1 MFLGI
6 NYDHE
11 EFEGRA
17 KYDFFDPVDAFSNS
31 NQQGRDCDGHG
42 THVAALVAGK
52 TYGVAKGAT
61 LYSMRVFTCG
71 REGSFIN
78 ILLGINHV
86 IEEQIKNRTR
96 KIIINMSLRGSLS
109 QAVDDAIRDAT
120 EQGILVIAAA
130 GNDFQDA
137 CMYVDNNCNHQ
148 LAYNNE
154 SYICVHV
161 CAYIHM
167 YVHTY
172 VHTYI
177 LYTYKVISMY
187 IFTYFIVCR
196 YSPGASS
203 YALTV
208 GGTERRDDLYLGF
221 FYSTNFGRCVDIF
234 APGQDIQSAGIGSN
248 DAVAT
253 SSGTSQA
260 TPIVS
265 GAAAVYWNMN
275 RAATPLEIKD
285 MIISNCTRDKLRING
300 VVPGSF
306 QDQTPNCLL
315 FIDNQVITTHV
326 DMDNLPYQIIHSV
339 PSSMV
344 ETYIKTQENNS
355 YALSYIDS
363 YTINSVTQYNLIFK
377 YMADIEFIT
386 IMSPRLRQIR
396 KSVNSYEADGYQLTL
411 IYTMMN
417 ANDHIAVLKKTNLAH
432 SHEYRLT
439 KQKHDSLYQT
449 KSSQGESLLSTT
461 VALTGKNNFRYTSIY
476 VHDNIEVHHLS
487 SVSVSELPAAL
498 DEQLSQGF
506 YLTHLT
512 TIPTNPSSYSVVF
525 HKMTKPAAS
534 YVMSKDLEL
543 HQVNEFVRMQVS
555 EGFTPLVIAGL
566 DTPNGLKFVVSFE
579 Q

>member
-1 MFLGI
+1 M
-6 NYDHE
+6 
-11 EFEGRA
+11 
-17 KYDFFDPVDAFSNS
+17 DAFSNS

-61 LYSMRVFTCG
+61 VYSMRVFRCG
-71 REGSFIN
+71 ALGISGSIAY
-78 ILLGINHV
+78 ILFGINHV
-86 IEEQIKNRTR
+86 IEEQMNNRTR
-96 KIIINMSLRGSLS
+96 RIIINMSLRADSLS
-109 QAVDDAIRDAT
+109 QSVDDAIRDAT
-120 EQGILVIAAA
+120 EQGILVVTAA

-154 SYICVHV
+154 SYICIHIRT
-161 CAYIHM
+161 YIHT
-167 YVHTY
+167 YYTHTRSY
-172 VHTYI
+172 QCIIIYYYI
-177 LYTYKVISMY
+177 
-187 IFTYFIVCR
+187 IVCR

-234 APGQDIQSAGIGSN
+234 APGQDIESAGIRSN
-248 DAVAT
+248 DDVAT
-253 SSGTSQA
+253 RSGTSQA

-275 RAATPLEIKD
+275 RTATPLEIKD
-285 MIISNCTRDKLRING
+285 TIISTCTRDKLRING
-300 VVPGSF
+300 VVPSSF

-315 FIDNQVITTHV
+315 FIDNQVATTHI

-344 ETYIKTQENNS
+344 ETYIKTQEINS
-355 YALSYIDS
+355 YALTYIDS
-363 YTINSVTQYNLIFK
+363 YSINSVTQYNLIFK
-377 YMADIEFIT
+377 YMADIDFIT

-396 KSVNSYEADGYQLTL
+396 KSVDSYEADGYQLTL

-417 ANDHIAVLKKTNLAH
+417 ANDHIAVLKKTNLAY

-461 VALTGKNNFRYTSIY
+461 VALTVKNSFRYTSIY

-512 TIPTNPSSYSVVF
+512 TIPINPPSYSAVF

-534 YVMSKDLEL
+534 YIMSKDLEL
-543 HQVNEFVRMQVS
+543 DRVNEFVRMQVS

>member
-1 MFLGI
+1 MYI
-6 NYDHE
+6 
-11 EFEGRA
+11 
-17 KYDFFDPVDAFSNS
+17 
-31 NQQGRDCDGHG
+31 
-42 THVAALVAGK
+42 
-52 TYGVAKGAT
+52 
-61 LYSMRVFTCG
+61 
-71 REGSFIN
+71 
-78 ILLGINHV
+78 
-86 IEEQIKNRTR
+86 
-96 KIIINMSLRGSLS
+96 
-109 QAVDDAIRDAT
+109 
-120 EQGILVIAAA
+120 
-130 GNDFQDA
+130 
-137 CMYVDNNCNHQ
+137 YVDNNYNHQ
-148 LAYNNE
+148 LAYNNG
-154 SYICVHV
+154 SYIRIN
-161 CAYIHM
+161 A
-167 YVHTY
+167 Y

-177 LYTYKVISMY
+177 CIYIYTHIQDLINVYTCI
-187 IFTYFIVCR
+187 IVCR

-208 GGTERRDDLYLGF
+208 GGTEQRDDLYLGF
-221 FYSTNFGRCVDIF
+221 LNRGTNFGRCVDIF
-234 APGQDIQSAGIGSN
+234 APGKDIWSAGIRSN

-265 GAAAVYWNMN
+265 GAAAVYWNIN

-285 MIISNCTRDKLRING
+285 TIISTCTRDKLRINE
-300 VVPGSF
+300 VVPSSF

-315 FIDNQVITTHV
+315 FIDNQVTSTHV

-344 ETYIKTQENNS
+344 ETYIKAQENNS
-355 YALSYIDS
+355 YALTYIDGYS
-363 YTINSVTQYNLIFK
+363 INSVTQYNLIFK
-377 YMADIEFIT
+377 YMADVEFIT
-386 IMSPRLRQIR
+386 ILSPRLRQIR
-396 KSVNSYEADGYQLTL
+396 KSVDSYEADGYQLTL

-417 ANDHIAVLKKTNLAH
+417 AIDHIIVLEKTNLTH

-439 KQKHDSLYQT
+439 KQNHDRLYQT
-449 KSSQGESLLSTT
+449 KFLQGKSLLSTT
-461 VALTGKNNFRYTSIY
+461 VALTGKDNFRYTSIY

-487 SVSVSELPAAL
+487 SVSMSKLSAAL

-512 TIPTNPSSYSVVF
+512 TIPINPPSYSVVF

-543 HQVNEFVRMQVS
+543 DQVNEFVHMQVS